1 MVDSVKRTIM
11 RRDDISCEEAE
22 ERVEEFRLGMSSILN
37 RGGSLEDL
45 EDLMSNE
52 FGLEPDYIEE
62 FLL

>member
-1 MVDSVKRTIM
+1 MVDSVRKVIM
-11 RRDDISCEEAE
+11 QRDDISCEEAE
-22 ERVEEFRLGMSSILN
+22 ERIEQFRIGMDGILN